1 MKMYNG
7 FKVVKSDEKIVGK
20 VVEISK
26 EGFKLVE
33 YYVNEYNTYD
43 KRELETFNIQIQ
55 ENTEETWKEFNKKL
69 GNYVRLSSA
78 QLEESVVSMLNLL

>member
-55 ENTEETWKEFNKKL
+55 ENPEETWKEFNKKL
-69 GNYVRLSSA
+69 GNYIRLGSA
-78 QLEESVVSMLNLL
+78 HLEESVVSMLNLL